1 MPLFP
6 LWPWALTGRATEF
19 SSTLDNFF
27 VRSFICQE
35 TYFDGGI
42 SWRAKICTSIAV
54 GCINNVTIFWR
65 LLVLQD
71 GKLHKTVASILLS
84 ICLALHKTSDFYCL
98 VSHLMSLLPPCFLS
112 SKIKWP
118 FVFDFLFQL
127 CEGCNCTAVK
137 SRKHK
142 TAHPKPSPH
151 VLENQNSSH
160 GFSHQLETVE
170 RDNIITHRNQSQF
183 RIPVSSCN
191 KYGQCLKSMAL
202 CKMLCFLY

>member
-1 MPLFP
+1 MGS
-6 LWPWALTGRATEF
+6 TDRATEF

-42 SWRAKICTSIAV
+42 SRRAKICTFIAV
-54 GCINNVTIFWR
+54 GCLCDVTVFWWI
-65 LLVLQD
+65 LVLQD

-98 VSHLMSLLPPCFLS
+98 VSHLISLLLSLFWCFLTL
-112 SKIKWP
+112 KMKWP

-127 CEGCNCTAVK
+127 CKGCNCTAVK

-142 TAHPKPSPH
+142 TAGPIPSPH
-151 VLENQNSSH
+151 VLENQNSSRA
-160 GFSHQLETVE
+160 FSHQLETVE

-183 RIPVSSCN
+183 RIPVYSCN
-191 KYGQCLKSMAL
+191 ELGQCLKSMAL
-202 CKMLCFLY
+202 CKTLCFLY